1 MRQLELGKRLYLKN
15 KGEKDRERER
25 GREGEEALLF
35 SPLFEL
41 IGSEISICCSDGVS
55 VLPGS

>member
-15 KGEKDRERER
+15 KGEKSRQRE
-25 GREGEEALLF
+25 REGEESLLF

-41 IGSEISICCSDGVS
+41 IGIEISICCSDGVS